1 MWALT
6 VPSPKDSHPLSKQ
19 QGLWA
24 GLQQHGEVEVPLSP
38 CQGQGRGGRDPDVV
52 GRQSEIQGWIAW
64 GCSWGGE
71 MDQPELGE
79 QGHTQEC
86 QVVGDEADAVGLSR
100 LEALRWHRHKG
111 EHQAQPQRPG
121 QHPHQG
127 AVRLQLWGDRSDV
140 G

>member
-6 VPSPKDSHPLSKQ
+6 APSPKDSSSP
-19 QGLWA
+19 GLGWHI
-24 GLQQHGEVEVPLSP
+24 QQHGEVEVPLSP
-38 CQGQGRGGRDPDVV
+38 CQGQGRGQQDPSAV
-52 GRQSEIQGWIAW
+52 GGQSEIQGWMSR

-71 MDQPELGE
+71 VDHPELCE
-79 QGHTQEC
+79 QGHAQEH
-86 QVVGDEADAVGLSR
+86 QVVGDEADSIGLSQ

-127 AVRLQLWGDRSDV
+127 AVRLQLWGQEGDV
-140 G
+140 E